1 LGEEIAM
8 LIVSLLAGANGLFLM
23 AAAPQDCATQQNVV
37 PVSQTPSVRDA
48 PKEGGKLPGAAEKS
62 RDPAVLLP
70 ECKAEPRKK
79 RKKRLSD
86 YPMA

>member
-1 LGEEIAM
+1 M
-8 LIVSLLAGANGLFLM
+8 LIVSMLAGASGLVLIS
-23 AAAPQDCATQQNVV
+23 AAPQECTAQQNAI
-37 PVSQTPSVRDA
+37 PVSQTPSA
-48 PKEGGKLPGAAEKS
+48 PEPAREGSKLPGANKKS

>member
-1 LGEEIAM
+1 M
-8 LIVSLLAGANGLFLM
+8 LIVSLLAGASGLVLIS
-23 AAAPQDCATQQNVV
+23 AAPQVCAAQKNAI
-37 PVSQTPSVRDA
+37 PVSQTPSA
-48 PKEGGKLPGAAEKS
+48 PDPASEGGKLPGAEEKS

>member
-1 LGEEIAM
+1 M
-8 LIVSLLAGANGLFLM
+8 FIVSVLTTVSSVFWV
-23 AAAPQDCATQQNVV
+23 AAAPQQCAAQQSVA
-37 PVSQTPSVRDA
+37 PVSIA
-48 PKEGGKLPGAAEKS
+48 PVLPDGAGPNGAVPGAGPKS
-62 RDPAVLLP
+62 REPAVLLP

>member
-1 LGEEIAM
+1 M
-8 LIVSLLAGANGLFLM
+8 LIVSWLAGASSVFLV
-23 AAAPQDCATQQNVV
+23 AAAPQNCAAQQNAV
-37 PVSQTPSVRDA
+37 PVSHTPSVPDA
-48 PKEGGKLPGAAEKS
+48 PKEGGKLPGAGEKG

>member
-1 LGEEIAM
+1 M
-8 LIVSLLAGANGLFLM
+8 LIVSLLAGASGMFLVS
-23 AAAPQDCATQQNVV
+23 ATPQQCAGQPSVV
-37 PVSQTPSVRDA
+37 PVSQTPSVPDA
-48 PKEGGKLPGAAEKS
+48 PEAGGHLPSVKS
-62 RDPAVLLP
+62 KDRDPAVLLP

>member
-1 LGEEIAM
+1 M
-8 LIVSLLAGANGLFLM
+8 LMVALLAGASAFVSVP
-23 AAAPQDCATQQNVV
+23 AAQENCAAQQNIV
-37 PVSQTPSVRDA
+37 PVSVTPNLPGQSAPEGVVPHAA
-48 PKEGGKLPGAAEKS
+48 PKGRE
-62 RDPAVLLP
+62 PAVLLP

>member
-1 LGEEIAM
+1 M
-8 LIVSLLAGANGLFLM
+8 LIFSVLAGAGSVFLVS
-23 AAAPQDCATQQNVV
+23 AAPVDCAAQPTVV
-37 PVSQTPSVRDA
+37 PVSQTPSVPDA
-48 PKEGGKLPGAAEKS
+48 PKEGGQLPSAKS
-62 RDPAVLLP
+62 KDRDPAVLLP

>member
-1 LGEEIAM
+1 M
-8 LIVSLLAGANGLFLM
+8 LIVSLLAGASGVFLM
-23 AAAPQDCATQQNVV
+23 SVTPQHCAGQPVVV
-37 PVSQTPSVRDA
+37 PVSQTPSVPDGR
-48 PKEGGKLPGAAEKS
+48 KEGGQLPGAAEKG